1 MHELP
6 VTESVL
12 EIVLRHATQAGASRV
27 NQVNLAIG
35 QLASIV
41 DDSVQFYWEIVAQGS
56 LAEGAKLTFRRIPAE
71 MRCLDCQE
79 RFSPT
84 PDTFDCPACGGI
96 RIEILAGREFF
107 VEAIDIETNARQD

>member
-41 DDSVQFYWEIVAQGS
+41 DDSVQFYWDLVAQDTMAAS
-56 LAEGAKLTFRRIPAE
+56 ARLNFRRIPAE
-71 MRCLDCQE
+71 LLCQE
-79 RFSPT
+79 CDERYIPSPEELA
-84 PDTFDCPACGGI
+84 CPVCHSENVKI
-96 RIEILAGREFF
+96 VSGREFF
-107 VEAIDIETNARQD
+107 LESNDVE